1 MWENF
6 SRLTGGGFSD
16 CGSAV
21 IFAADSGLR
30 LSYVQ
35 ILGPKRNVDHRS
47 FFSLSRNV
55 TEFIQ
60 VISFFERSSFT
71 FRCETVIGIV
81 LCYSH
86 QACL

>member
-1 MWENF
+1 MH
-6 SRLTGGGFSD
+6 RFSD

-21 IFAADSGLR
+21 IFGADSGLR

-60 VISFFERSSFT
+60 VISFFERSLFRL
-71 FRCETVIGIV
+71 RCEAVV
-81 LCYSH
+81 LY
-86 QACL
+86 